1 VKRLLAC
8 LIVLSAAPAYSQ
20 GFEAA
25 ALGGYTT
32 PGAIDHSAL
41 GVTDLKLKGSFTWG
55 ASASY
60 FFSPRYGM
68 EASWVRQESALRI
81 ANAQGSAD
89 LFDIQVSQLQGSFV
103 YQLGGPQDKVRPFLT
118 AGLGL
123 AFFSAPDLEGEAK
136 LSLGIGAGLKWL
148 PTRRVGARLQAR
160 YTPTHLNDA
169 SSDFC
174 DPFGFCQGWL
184 HQFEM
189 TGGLVLRF

>member
-8 LIVLSAAPAYSQ
+8 LIVLSATPAYSQ

-25 ALGGYTT
+25 LVGGYTT
-32 PGAIDHSAL
+32 PGGIDHSAL
-41 GVTDLKLKGSFTWG
+41 GITDLKLKGSFTWG

-60 FFSPRYGM
+60 FFSPRFGV
-68 EASWVRQESALRI
+68 ETSWARQESALRI
-81 ANAQGSAD
+81 GTAAGSAD
-89 LFDIQVSQLQGSFV
+89 MFDVHLDQLHGSFV
-103 YQLGGPQDKVRPFLT
+103 FQMRGPEARVRPFLT
-118 AGLGL
+118 AGLGA
-123 AFFSAPDLEGEAK
+123 AFFSAPDLEGETK
-136 LSLGIGAGLKWL
+136 VSLGLGVGVKWL
-148 PTRRVGARLQAR
+148 PTRRLGARLQAR

-184 HQFEM
+184 QQFEM